1 MNYTQKQI
9 EDLKSFA
16 EKLVNEINENLN
28 DNLDYVYRRLSRE
41 DYSEYADEVKE
52 FISENT
58 VESMLEYIVDW
69 GQTNEVPF
77 EELEDDFEIDDRCFG
92 IPELPC

>member
-41 DYSEYADEVKE
+41 DYSEYEDEVKE

-58 VESMLEYIVDW
+58 VESMLHS
-69 GQTNEVPF
+69 
-77 EELEDDFEIDDRCFG
+77 
-92 IPELPC
+92 

>member
-28 DNLDYVYRRLSRE
+28 DNLDYVYRTLSRE
-41 DYSEYADEVKE
+41 DYNEYADEVKE
-52 FISENT
+52 FISEYT
-58 VESMLEYIVDW
+58 VDSMLEYIVDW
-69 GQTNEVPF
+69 GQTNEIPF
-77 EELEDDFEIDDRCFG
+77 EELEDEFEIDDDCFG
-92 IPELPC
+92 IPRLPC

>member
-9 EDLKSFA
+9 EDLKPFA

-28 DNLDYVYRRLSRE
+28 DNLDYVYRTLSRE
-41 DYSEYADEVKE
+41 DYNEYADEVKE

-58 VESMLEYIVDW
+58 VDSMLEYIVDW
-69 GQTNEVPF
+69 GQTNEIPF
-77 EELEDDFEIDDRCFG
+77 EELEDEFEIDDDCFG
-92 IPELPC
+92 IPRLPC

>member
-9 EDLKSFA
+9 EYLKPFT

-28 DNLDYVYRRLSRE
+28 DNGDYVYRKVSRE
-41 DYSEYADEVKE
+41 AYSEYADEVKE

-58 VESMLEYIVDW
+58 VDSMLEYIVDW
-69 GQTNEVPF
+69 GQTNEIPF
-77 EELEDDFEIDDRCFG
+77 EELEDEFEIDDDCFG
-92 IPELPC
+92 IPRLFC